1 MGSVP
6 RAPGRGAGDG
16 IAAAHADTPI
26 ILVEDRR
33 NTNSWILPARDKHHT
48 DNHAALKA
56 AYKKLVAEG
65 VKGLSYIDGD
75 HLYGDDTEGATDAS
89 HASDLGFMRQSDV
102 MEPVLRKALGLPVKV
117 EPQVRRRVLIQA
129 PKTK

>member
-1 MGSVP
+1 
-6 RAPGRGAGDG
+6 
-16 IAAAHADTPI
+16 
-26 ILVEDRR
+26 
-33 NTNSWILPARDKHHT
+33 
-48 DNHAALKA
+48 
-56 AYKKLVAEG
+56 